1 MFHTSPA
8 PIKQTN
14 LAQSGSWIPDS
25 AIEFIERLEGRRNTS
40 SQENDDEELENIF
53 QGVRGIRERTPL
65 REHPERPELNRGLS
79 GADFDEQ
86 ETEQKSPQRCPFRSK
101 YSIFYPKMCQPST
114 DKNENTTIGTSQ
126 GQNELG
132 REANEDEAKNE
143 DIKQGQRKENMKEGV
158 IEEENANDQENT
170 CMAELE

>member
-1 MFHTSPA
+1 M
-8 PIKQTN
+8 
-14 LAQSGSWIPDS
+14 
-25 AIEFIERLEGRRNTS
+25 ERLERRRNTS
-40 SQENDDEELENIF
+40 SQENDDEELEDIF

-86 ETEQKSPQRCPFRSK
+86 ESEQKSPQRCPFRSK
-101 YSIFYPKMCQPST
+101 YSIFYPKMRQPGP

-158 IEEENANDQENT
+158 IEGKNANDQENT
-170 CMAELE
+170 CMEDLE

>member
-1 MFHTSPA
+1 M
-8 PIKQTN
+8 
-14 LAQSGSWIPDS
+14 
-25 AIEFIERLEGRRNTS
+25 ERLEMRRNTS
-40 SQENDDEELENIF
+40 SRENDDEELEDIF

-86 ETEQKSPQRCPFRSK
+86 ETEQKSPQHCPFRSK
-101 YSIFYPKMCQPST
+101 YSIFYPKMRQPGP

-132 REANEDEAKNE
+132 HEANEDEAKNE
-143 DIKQGQRKENMKEGV
+143 DIKQGQRNDNMKEGLM
-158 IEEENANDQENT
+158 EGKNANDQENT